1 MKFGR
6 SKERKISRTPQDRI
20 ANIIFEKKNTTQARV
35 KIGVKII
42 LYLVTASF
50 LGAIISGINV
60 KNKYGE
66 VMQQV
71 KELSDNADNV
81 ILDYTKVINEV
92 SPSLVTISDDED
104 KLNNNSYFDGNV
116 TGIIID
122 DSGIILT
129 NYSTIKGKSDIYV
142 KLSSVASRPIKAQIL
157 IEDESIDLAVIK
169 IEFDGELKPIKLAD
183 SNTIKEGQAIVVLG
197 NAIGDEYIGSS
208 IPGIITSKNEKWD
221 LDGKKYSLLQISA
234 PIDEKNT
241 GGAIC
246 NSKGELVGIAHLSI
260 TNEKNE
266 SGLYY
271 GLQMKELQEMINST
285 NRFKS
290 LLGIVEGGIV
300 VDKERGFSGFY
311 IQELSKGGSAYMAGI
326 KPTDIIVEIDDH
338 EIVEADDIIVVLQD
352 KQKDDILHCKVLS
365 DGEMKYVD
373 IKILS
378 YMI

>member
-378 YMI
+378 

>member
-1 MKFGR
+1 MKIKR
-6 SKERKISRTPQDRI
+6 DENKKISCTPPGKI
-20 ANIIFEKKNTTQARV
+20 SNIIFEKKNTTQAKV
-35 KIGVKII
+35 KIGIKIT
-42 LYLVTASF
+42 LYIVIATF
-50 LGAIISGINV
+50 LATVMTGINV
-60 KNKYGE
+60 KQKYGE
-66 VMQQV
+66 VIQKIRQLE
-71 KELSDNADNV
+71 KSTNTI
-81 ILDYTKVINEV
+81 ILDYTKIINEV
-92 SPSLVTISDDED
+92 SPALVTISDSNEKFIED
-104 KLNNNSYFDGNV
+104 NYFDGNI
-116 TGIIID
+116 TGIIVD

-373 IKILS
+373 IKILN
-378 YMI
+378 

>member
-183 SNTIKEGQAIVVLG
+183 SNTIKEGQVIVVLG

-311 IQELSKGGSAYMAGI
+311 IQESSKGGSAYMAGI

-373 IKILS
+373 IKILN
-378 YMI
+378 

>member
-6 SKERKISRTPQDRI
+6 SKEGKISRTPQDRI

-157 IEDESIDLAVIK
+157 IEGESIDLAVIK

-378 YMI
+378 

>member
-129 NYSTIKGKSDIYV
+129 NYSAIKGKSDIYV
-142 KLSSVASRPIKAQIL
+142 KLSSVASKPIKAEIL
-157 IEDESIDLAVIK
+157 VENESIDLALIK
-169 IEFDGELKPIKLAD
+169 IDFEGELKAIKLAD
-183 SNTIKEGQAIVVLG
+183 MNDIKEGQGIVVLG
-197 NAIGDEYIGSS
+197 NAIADEYIGSS
-208 IPGIITSKNEKWD
+208 IPGIITSKNEY
-221 LDGKKYSLLQISA
+221 LEVDGKRYSLLQINA
-234 PIDEKNT
+234 PINKKNT

-246 NSKGELVGIAHLSI
+246 NSKGELVGIADLTV

-266 SGLYY
+266 IGIYY
-271 GLQMKELQEMINST
+271 GFQMTELQDMINST
-285 NRFKS
+285 NSFKKIM
-290 LLGIVEGGIV
+290 GIAEGKIIIDEG
-300 VDKERGFSGFY
+300 RGLNGFY
-311 IQELSKGGSAYMAGI
+311 IQELVKEGSAYVAGV
-326 KPTDIIVEIDDH
+326 KPTDIILEVDGYQVVDVEDVIT
-338 EIVEADDIIVVLQD
+338 VLQG
-352 KQKDDILHCKVLS
+352 KRKDDILHCKILRQ
-365 DGEMKYVD
+365 GNMKEVD
-373 IKILS
+373 IKIIS
-378 YMI
+378 

>member
-20 ANIIFEKKNTTQARV
+20 ANIIFEKKNTTQARF

-157 IEDESIDLAVIK
+157 IEGESIDLAVIK

-378 YMI
+378 

>member
-183 SNTIKEGQAIVVLG
+183 SNTIKEGQVIVVLG

-352 KQKDDILHCKVLS
+352 KQQDDILHCKVLS

-373 IKILS
+373 IKILN
-378 YMI
+378 

>member
-271 GLQMKELQEMINST
+271 GLQMKELQEIINST

-378 YMI
+378 

>member
-81 ILDYTKVINEV
+81 ILDYTKVINEI

-378 YMI
+378 

>member
-129 NYSTIKGKSDIYV
+129 NYSAIKGKSDIYV
-142 KLSSVASRPIKAQIL
+142 KLSSVASKPIKAEIL
-157 IEDESIDLAVIK
+157 VENESIDLALIK
-169 IEFDGELKPIKLAD
+169 IDFEGELKAIKLAD
-183 SNTIKEGQAIVVLG
+183 MNDIKEGQGIVVLG
-197 NAIGDEYIGSS
+197 NAIADEYIGSS
-208 IPGIITSKNEKWD
+208 IPGIITSKNEY
-221 LDGKKYSLLQISA
+221 LEVDGKRYSLLQINA
-234 PIDEKNT
+234 PINKKNT

-246 NSKGELVGIAHLSI
+246 NSKGELVGIADLTV

-266 SGLYY
+266 IGIYY
-271 GLQMKELQEMINST
+271 GFQMTELQDMINST
-285 NRFKS
+285 NSFKKIM
-290 LLGIVEGGIV
+290 GIAEGRIIIDEG
-300 VDKERGFSGFY
+300 RGLNGFY
-311 IQELSKGGSAYMAGI
+311 IQELVKEGSAYVAGV
-326 KPTDIIVEIDDH
+326 KPTDIILEVDGYQVVDVEDVIT
-338 EIVEADDIIVVLQD
+338 VLQG
-352 KQKDDILHCKVLS
+352 KRKDDILHCKILRQ
-365 DGEMKYVD
+365 GNMKEVD
-373 IKILS
+373 IKIIS
-378 YMI
+378 

>member
-81 ILDYTKVINEV
+81 ILGYTKVINEV

-104 KLNNNSYFDGNV
+104 KLNNNSYFDGSV

-246 NSKGELVGIAHLSI
+246 NTKGKLVGIAHLSI

-378 YMI
+378 

>member
-221 LDGKKYSLLQISA
+221 LDGKKYSLLQLSA

-378 YMI
+378 

>member
-6 SKERKISRTPQDRI
+6 GKERKISRTPQDRI

-35 KIGVKII
+35 KLGVKII

-60 KNKYGE
+60 KNKYGG
-66 VMQQV
+66 VIQQV
-71 KELSDNADNV
+71 KEIRENADSV

-92 SPSLVTISDDED
+92 SPSLVTISDNED
-104 KLNNNSYFDGNV
+104 KLNNSYFEGNA

-129 NYSTIKGKSDIYV
+129 NYSAIKGKSDIYV
-142 KLSSVASRPIKAQIL
+142 KLSSVASKPIKAQVL
-157 IEDESIDLAVIK
+157 VEDEGIDLAVIK
-169 IEFDGELKPIKLAD
+169 IKFDGDLTAIKLAD
-183 SNTIKEGQAIVVLG
+183 FNSIKEGQAIVVLG
-197 NAIGDEYIGSS
+197 NAIADEYIGSS
-208 IPGIITSKNEKWD
+208 IPGIITSKNEKLD
-221 LDGKKYSLLQISA
+221 LNGKKYSLLQINA
-234 PIDEKNT
+234 PINEKNT

-246 NSKGELVGIAHLSI
+246 NSKGELVGIATSSI
-260 TNEKNE
+260 TNERNE

-285 NRFKS
+285 NSFKS
-290 LLGIVEGGIV
+290 LLGIVEGGVV
-300 VDKERGFSGFY
+300 VDEERGFSGFY

-326 KPTDIIVEIDDH
+326 KPTDIIIEIDDY
-338 EIVEADDIIVVLQD
+338 EVVEADNIIAILQG

-365 DGEMKYVD
+365 NGKMKNVD

-378 YMI
+378 

>member
-81 ILDYTKVINEV
+81 ILDYTKLINEV

-378 YMI
+378 

>member
-81 ILDYTKVINEV
+81 ILDYTKVINDV

-378 YMI
+378 

>member
-197 NAIGDEYIGSS
+197 DAIGDEYIGSS

-378 YMI
+378 

>member
-246 NSKGELVGIAHLSI
+246 NSKGELVGIAHFSI

-378 YMI
+378 

>member
-241 GGAIC
+241 GGVIC

-378 YMI
+378 

>member
-234 PIDEKNT
+234 SIDEKNT

-378 YMI
+378 

>member
-20 ANIIFEKKNTTQARV
+20 ANIIFEKKNTTQARF

-373 IKILS
+373 IKILN
-378 YMI
+378 

>member
-157 IEDESIDLAVIK
+157 IEDESIDLSVIK

-378 YMI
+378 

>member
-246 NSKGELVGIAHLSI
+246 NSKGELFGIAHLSI

-378 YMI
+378 

>member
-157 IEDESIDLAVIK
+157 IEGESIDLAVIK

-311 IQELSKGGSAYMAGI
+311 IQELSKGGSAYIAGI

-378 YMI
+378 

>member
-183 SNTIKEGQAIVVLG
+183 SNTIKEGQAIAVLG

-378 YMI
+378 